1 MGSLTLD
8 LEIGRL
14 DPPVGV
20 AKLAYLSPPRV
31 GANLPQI
38 LRPLWG
44 VRSLRT
50 RYAFLEQEL
59 PIEKLSHHPPA
70 NQHTALPHNA

>member
-31 GANLPQI
+31 GANKTI
-38 LRPLWG
+38 CSG
-44 VRSLRT
+44 VT
-50 RYAFLEQEL
+50 
-59 PIEKLSHHPPA
+59 LSVFCDGVLFDP
-70 NQHTALPHNA
+70 